1 MISRIGMTSGLA
13 TLFALATCLFA
24 PYTASAN
31 LIFDSSLGGVTG
43 SGLGAVSTILTIQS
57 PGSGTLESGSVE
69 RASGAD
75 VKSDTGVLAS
85 GGTTSVGDVKTGASQ
100 TLTRTLGENSI
111 TKAAQIAIV
120 LNADEPGGNS
130 ITLTGL
136 QMSVFNGNSDIFD
149 AHLAQSV
156 TFPTTFSGIGK
167 QGFVFRLD
175 TSQAAALQALL
186 DPLTAA
192 TVAGLRLGLSASAS
206 DATGGPETFN
216 VAAIA
221 AAPAAVPEPGTFLL
235 AITGITGLSLLAW
248 RRRIKTS

>member
-1 MISRIGMTSGLA
+1 MKKLIMQSLLA
-13 TLFALATCLFA
+13 VLLAVTTCLSMS
-24 PYTASAN
+24 YTASAN

-43 SGLGAVSTILTIQS
+43 SGLGAVSTILTMQS
-57 PGSGTLESGSVE
+57 PGSGTFESGSVE

-75 VKSDTGVLAS
+75 VKSDTGVLAT

-100 TLTRTLGENSI
+100 TLTRTFGENGI
-111 TKAAQIAIV
+111 TKASQIVIV

-136 QMSVFNGNSDIFD
+136 QLSVFNGNSDIFD

-156 TFPTTFSGIGK
+156 TFPTTFTGVGK

-186 DPLTAA
+186 DPLTSAI
-192 TVAGLRLGLSASAS
+192 VADLRLGLSASAS

-216 VAAIA
+216 VAAITD
-221 AAPAAVPEPGTFLL
+221 APVAVPEPGTFLL
-235 AITGITGLSLLAW
+235 AITGVTGLAFVAW
-248 RRRIKTS
+248 RRRIKG

>member
-1 MISRIGMTSGLA
+1 
-13 TLFALATCLFA
+13 FA
-24 PYTASAN
+24 
-31 LIFDSSLGGVTG
+31 SSLGGVAG
-43 SGLGAVSTILTIQS
+43 SGLGAVSTILTMQS
-57 PGSGTLESGSVE
+57 PGSGTVESGNVE

-75 VKSDTGVLAS
+75 VTSDTGVLAS

-100 TLTRTLGENSI
+100 TLTRTFGETGI
-111 TKAAQIAIV
+111 TKASQIAIV

-192 TVAGLRLGLSASAS
+192 TVAGLPLGLSPSPT
-206 DATGGPETFN
+206 DATG
-216 VAAIA
+216 
-221 AAPAAVPEPGTFLL
+221 APAPFT
-235 AITGITGLSLLAW
+235 
-248 RRRIKTS
+248 

>member
-1 MISRIGMTSGLA
+1 
-13 TLFALATCLFA
+13 
-24 PYTASAN
+24 
-31 LIFDSSLGGVTG
+31 
-43 SGLGAVSTILTIQS
+43 
-57 PGSGTLESGSVE
+57 
-69 RASGAD
+69 
-75 VKSDTGVLAS
+75 
-85 GGTTSVGDVKTGASQ
+85 
-100 TLTRTLGENSI
+100 
-111 TKAAQIAIV
+111 
-120 LNADEPGGNS
+120 
-130 ITLTGL
+130 
-136 QMSVFNGNSDIFD
+136 MSVFNGNSDIFD

-221 AAPAAVPEPGTFLL
+221 AAPVPEPGTFLL
-235 AITGITGLSLLAW
+235 AISGITGLSLLAW